1 MKYALIGSGKVARH
15 LEFYLHALN
24 SNIESWNRRSGLPI
38 DPVLADA
45 THVLLAVSDP
55 SIPQLAELAKP
66 GQIVVHFSGA
76 SIVEN
81 VFAAHPL
88 MTFGGELQ
96 TLEWYKS
103 IPFIIDKGVSF
114 EHILPG
120 LPNKSFG
127 LEKEKRPLY
136 HALCAL
142 AGNSA
147 FLLWL
152 QIGAQFEL
160 QLELPK
166 ELLKPF
172 LHQVVHNAFT
182 ASAADNFTGPVA
194 RQDWPVVRKHLSV
207 LEDCPALKETYQN
220 FIKQA
225 AKSGVPIPKEL
236 Q

>member
-15 LEFYLHALN
+15 LEFYLQALN
-24 SNIESWNRRSGLPI
+24 LNVESWNRRSGLPI

-45 THVLLAVSDP
+45 THILLAVSDP
-55 SIPQLAELAKP
+55 SIPQLAALARP

-76 SIVEN
+76 SVIEN

-88 MTFGGELQ
+88 MTFGEELG

-120 LPNKSFG
+120 LPNKFFG
-127 LEKEKRPLY
+127 LDKEKRPLY

-152 QIGAQFEL
+152 QVGSQFEL
-160 QLELPK
+160 QLDLPK
-166 ELLKPF
+166 ELLEPF
-172 LHQVVHNAFT
+172 LHQVVSNAFT
-182 ASAADNFTGPVA
+182 KAPINNFTGPVA
-194 RQDWPVVRKHLSV
+194 RQDWPVVRKHLTV
-207 LEDCPALKETYQN
+207 LNDFPVLKETYRN

-225 AKSGVPIPKEL
+225 AANGITVPKEL

>member
-15 LEFYLHALN
+15 LEFYLQALN
-24 SNIESWNRRSGLPI
+24 LNVESWNRRSGLPI

-45 THVLLAVSDP
+45 THILLAVSDP
-55 SIPQLAELAKP
+55 SIPQLAALARP
-66 GQIVVHFSGA
+66 GQIVVHFSGV
-76 SIVEN
+76 SLVEN

-96 TLEWYKS
+96 SLDWYKS
-103 IPFIIDKGVSF
+103 VPFIIDRGVSF
-114 EHILPG
+114 EYILPG

-127 LEKEKRPLY
+127 LDKEKRPLY

-160 QLELPK
+160 QLDLPK
-166 ELLKPF
+166 ELLEPF
-172 LHQVVHNAFT
+172 LHQTVSNALGE
-182 ASAADNFTGPVA
+182 SAADNFTGPVA

-207 LEDCPALKETYQN
+207 LKDFPALKETYRS

-225 AKSGVPIPKEL
+225 AKNGIPVPKEL
-236 Q
+236 L

>member
-15 LEFYLHALN
+15 LEFYLQALN
-24 SNIESWNRRSGLPI
+24 LNFESWNRRSGLPI

-55 SIPQLAELAKP
+55 SIPQLAALTKP
-66 GQIVVHFSGA
+66 DQIVVHFSGA
-76 SIVEN
+76 SVIEN

-96 TLEWYKS
+96 TLEWYKA
-103 IPFIIDKGVSF
+103 IPFVIDKGVSF
-114 EHILPG
+114 AHILPG
-120 LPNKSFG
+120 FPNKSFG
-127 LEKEKRPLY
+127 LDKEKRPLY

-152 QIGAQFEL
+152 QVGAQFEL
-160 QLELPK
+160 QLDLPK
-166 ELLKPF
+166 ELLEPF
-172 LHQVVHNAFT
+172 LQQVVSNAFS
-182 ASAADNFTGPVA
+182 ASAEGKFTGPVA

-207 LEDCPALKETYQN
+207 LKDFPALKETYQN

-225 AKSGVPIPKEL
+225 AKNGIAVPKEL
-236 Q
+236 L